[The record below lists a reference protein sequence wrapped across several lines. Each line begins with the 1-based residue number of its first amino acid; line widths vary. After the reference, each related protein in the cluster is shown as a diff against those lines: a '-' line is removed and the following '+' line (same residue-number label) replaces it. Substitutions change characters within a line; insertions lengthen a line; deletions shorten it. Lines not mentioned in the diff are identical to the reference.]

1 MLQLIFNQLCFVT
14 HSVNIS
20 PLLENK
26 FIIMIIINPRLDL
39 FTEPEINYS
48 NKDYTVVSY
57 DPIYAVVPDNPIT
70 FVINGDTS
78 FINLSES
85 LLRFKVKVVQNNG
98 APLTENMQVFSNQ

>member
-1 MLQLIFNQLCFVT
+1 
-14 HSVNIS
+14 
-20 PLLENK
+20 
-26 FIIMIIINPRLDL
+26 MIIINPRLDL

-57 DPIYAVVPDNPIT
+57 DPIYAVVPDNTIT

-85 LLRFKVKVVQNNG
+85 LLRFKIKVVQNKWSLG
-98 APLTENMQVFSNQ
+98 QMS